1 VLDGRL
7 LYYPGI
13 PNPRDE
19 WLFRWE
25 ANLTIPLVDP
35 LALRFRINQVNDNNP
50 SPDVGSN
57 KWTTTLG
64 LAVRF

>member
-1 VLDGRL
+1 MLDGRV

-13 PNPRDE
+13 PNPRDD
-19 WLFRWE
+19 WLFRTE